1 MHGLIGVSTKKQSN
15 VWGEGRQGATPT
27 ASQKGKAWLGLE
39 VAVLVSSYSQADGE
53 RCRGQH
59 PKGKKKLAEGVS
71 YLGSHWCCKA
81 DRAFE

>member
-15 VWGEGRQGATPT
+15 VWGKGRRGATPT
-27 ASQKGKAWLGLE
+27 GSQKGKAWLGLE
-39 VAVLVSSYSQADGE
+39 LVMLVSRYSQADGE

-71 YLGSHWCCKA
+71 YPGESLVL
-81 DRAFE
+81 